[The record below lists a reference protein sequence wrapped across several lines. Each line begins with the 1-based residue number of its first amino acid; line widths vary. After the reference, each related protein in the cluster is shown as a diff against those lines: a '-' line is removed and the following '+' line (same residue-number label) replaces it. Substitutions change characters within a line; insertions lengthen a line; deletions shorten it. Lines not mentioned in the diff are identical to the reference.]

1 MPAVT
6 IRNFSNPRTWF
17 TGKPAG
23 WDFSVKVFARI
34 GKTRLLRGLR
44 HAARRAARSRR
55 AGALIRGVAIAAA
68 IALGV
73 LQMAQS
79 QMTPPDSGRAPEAE
93 LHIAR
98 LIYASGGRGGFGG
111 FAGGFGRPW
120 WAIDYPEAEYH
131 FRNGVRRLTRIDIAD
146 DSRHLQITDDAIFD
160 YPWLFAQQVGR
171 WRLSDEETAR
181 LREYL
186 LRGGFMVAD
195 DFHGPWQWE
204 VFEEAMRRV
213 FPDRPIVDIPDS
225 AEILHVLYD
234 LDERTQ
240 IPGRRMIRELGG
252 GRIEIYPEGSPPRWR
267 GIYDDQQ
274 RLMVVMNF
282 NMDMGDAWEH
292 ADDPVYPEPMTALAY
307 RFGIN
312 YILYA
317 MTH

>member
-1 MPAVT
+1 LQ
-6 IRNFSNPRTWF
+6 F
-17 TGKPAG
+17 
-23 WDFSVKVFARI
+23 
-34 GKTRLLRGLR
+34 GLR
-44 HAARRAARSRR
+44 MAAA
-55 AGALIRGVAIAAA
+55 AIAAA
-68 IALGV
+68 GV
-73 LQMAQS
+73 LQLAQS
-79 QMTPPDSGRAPEAE
+79 QAGSGSPGAGPEAE

-98 LIYASGGRGGFGG
+98 MIYTSAGGMRGF
-111 FAGGFGRPW
+111 GGFGRPW

-131 FRNGVRRLTRIDIAD
+131 FRQGVRRLTRIDIAD
-146 DSRHLQITDDAIFD
+146 DSRHIQLTDDALFD

-171 WRLSDEETAR
+171 WSLSDAETAR

-195 DFHGPWQWE
+195 DFHGPWQWD
-204 VFEEAMRRV
+204 VFAEAMRRV
-213 FPDRPIVDIPDS
+213 FPDRPIVDIPDN

-240 IPGRRMIRELGG
+240 IPGRRMIRELGNG
-252 GRIEIYPEGSPPRWR
+252 SIEIYPEGSPPRWR
-267 GIYDDQQ
+267 GIYDDQR